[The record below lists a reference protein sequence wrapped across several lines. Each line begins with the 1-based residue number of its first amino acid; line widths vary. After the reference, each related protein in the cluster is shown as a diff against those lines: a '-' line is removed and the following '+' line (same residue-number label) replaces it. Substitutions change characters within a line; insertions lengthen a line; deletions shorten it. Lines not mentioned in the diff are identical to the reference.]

1 MNLTLNEKFNT
12 VILAS
17 ASPRRLDI
25 LRSAGID
32 PAIIIPKCTENL
44 PENIEMQDAVM
55 FLALKKALW
64 AEEYI
69 KGKELV
75 NKNPIIIAADTVVY
89 CNKIIGKPKDK
100 EDAFDILNA
109 LRANT
114 HYVAT
119 GVALINPLTSEKRV
133 FCEVTKV
140 FFKDYTDEDLN
151 AYLET
156 KEPYDKAGAY
166 AIQGTFSKY
175 IDHIEGDLNNVIG
188 LPLYKTLEEINKL

>member
-1 MNLTLNEKFNT
+1 MLNKKFNT

-25 LRSAGID
+25 LQSASIN
-32 PAIIIPKCTENL
+32 PTIIIPKCTEIL

-69 KGKELV
+69 KEKELEY
-75 NKNPIIIAADTVVY
+75 KKSLIIAADTVVY
-89 CNKIIGKPKDK
+89 YNKIIGKPKDK
-100 EDAFDILNA
+100 SDAFDILNT
-109 LRANT
+109 LRSNV

-119 GVALINPLTSEKRV
+119 GVALINTLSYEKRV
-133 FCEVTKV
+133 FCDVTKV
-140 FFKDYTDEDLN
+140 FFKDYSDEELK

-156 KEPYDKAGAY
+156 DEPYDKAGAY

>member
-1 MNLTLNEKFNT
+1 MLNKKFNT

-25 LRSAGID
+25 LQSASIN
-32 PAIIIPKCTENL
+32 PTIIIPKCTEIL

-69 KGKELV
+69 KEKELEY
-75 NKNPIIIAADTVVY
+75 KKSLIIAADTVVY
-89 CNKIIGKPKDK
+89 YNKIIGKPKDK
-100 EDAFDILNA
+100 SDAFDILNT
-109 LRANT
+109 LRSNV

-119 GVALINPLTSEKRV
+119 GVALINTLSYEKRG
-133 FCEVTKV
+133 FCDVTKV
-140 FFKDYTDEDLN
+140 FFKDYSDEELK

-156 KEPYDKAGAY
+156 DEPYDKAGAY